1 MFSIKTLGYKI
12 YLTSTTGL
20 SMIINTKLLNFC
32 AALLLSGPQI
42 MGSDRDDELGG
53 KLDKNASTVAGRF
66 PQERDE
72 ESEDYVVVDIGA
84 NQNEG
89 DAAAASK
96 SNILPIPSS
105 LPYKRFDDENLAG
118 DGTNKDAVAPI
129 KTNVAAIE
137 LSSAAPQQINVKKE
151 EQPTV
156 VAEDEPSGCCG
167 CFAGLLKLLKER
179 CRR

>member
-42 MGSDRDDELGG
+42 MGSDRDDELSQH
-53 KLDKNASTVAGRF
+53 LDKNVKIVTEHFSKEG
-66 PQERDE
+66 D
-72 ESEDYVVVDIGA
+72 DYVVVDIGA

-96 SNILPIPSS
+96 SNILPIPNG

-167 CFAGLLKLLKER
+167 CFAGLLKLLKKR